1 MSSLKRAGVEDSLH
15 VGKVQRTKARNMEGR
30 EAISPKCKKVNVVQY
45 SRYEER
51 KYIRSKSSLAN
62 MHDYLCKNVWIKR
75 EKEESFLFFSLS
87 VSAHIFDV
95 DDWWCGC
102 EYPSGLE
109 DQGLNLLDILDL
121 PSLPYFPS

>member
-1 MSSLKRAGVEDSLH
+1 
-15 VGKVQRTKARNMEGR
+15 
-30 EAISPKCKKVNVVQY
+30 
-45 SRYEER
+45 
-51 KYIRSKSSLAN
+51 

-121 PSLPYFPS
+121 PSLSYFASKLFRETDPYFWTLASGFAFITDYSEVWRIYFIY